1 MLDLLAET
9 SGGGPE
15 GWVQVLLQGG
25 VSAAMLWLVVAK
37 IIPNILARHAE
48 ALEKQ
53 DERHSEQ
60 EDRQRTDFLTALGKI
75 EERAEKREEAMAEI
89 AREATNAGQTQA
101 VAMVRLNDSI
111 DGLRR
116 DVETNTETLRTLN
129 AQTKRR
135 MTGRNLSAEAAEALK
150 QAQGETA

>member
-9 SGGGPE
+9 SGSGPE

-25 VSAAMLWLVVAK
+25 VSAAMLWVVVAK
-37 IIPNILARHAE
+37 IIPNMLARHDE
-48 ALEKQ
+48 ALKKQ

-60 EDRQRTDFLTALGKI
+60 EDRQRIDFLTALGKI

-101 VAMVRLNDSI
+101 VAMVRLTDSI

-135 MTGRNLSAEAAEALK
+135 MTGRNLTAEAAAALE
-150 QAQGETA
+150 QARGETA

>member
-9 SGGGPE
+9 SGSGPE

-25 VSAAMLWLVVAK
+25 VSAAMLWVVVAK
-37 IIPNILARHAE
+37 IIPNMLARHDE
-48 ALEKQ
+48 ALKKQ

-101 VAMVRLNDSI
+101 VAMVRLTDSI

-135 MTGRNLSAEAAEALK
+135 MTGRNLSAEAGAALE
-150 QAQGETA
+150 QVQGETA